1 MHIIRA
7 TLMIK
12 RHVRRLGPEIEERTR
27 RRANQIMLF
36 HHQMLYGEATMNA
49 KELVVATIKGWQKNA
64 SEIGELLDGV
74 ERLIFVQNY
83 MRDFQECVR
92 VKHQY
97 VVGLWDIAQRELNEA
112 EQLRIIPSL

>member
-1 MHIIRA
+1 
-7 TLMIK
+7 
-12 RHVRRLGPEIEERTR
+12 
-27 RRANQIMLF
+27 MLF